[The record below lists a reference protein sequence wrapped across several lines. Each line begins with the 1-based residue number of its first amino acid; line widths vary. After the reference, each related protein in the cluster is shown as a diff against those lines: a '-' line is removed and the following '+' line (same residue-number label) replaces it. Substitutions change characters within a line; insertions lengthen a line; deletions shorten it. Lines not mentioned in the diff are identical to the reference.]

1 MIKKPEI
8 ETEDTRSH
16 KLNQD
21 IAYTGVDWKS
31 GFKKTFRIRLVIMGL
46 ILAIAGW
53 FLLAVMLFGRFGIE
67 GFLQSTALTWSFRIL
82 VIGVAIVLIAKIKWL
97 AKALQDRKV
106 IVSLYIFYSIGFIG
120 WLWGIID
127 LLA

>member
-1 MIKKPEI
+1 MTKKSEI

-31 GFKKTFRIRLVIMGL
+31 GLKTFRIRLVIMGL

-53 FLLAVMLFGRFGIE
+53 FLLAVMLFGRFGVE

-97 AKALQDRKV
+97 AKALQNRKV
-106 IVSLYIFYSIGFIG
+106 ILSLYIFYSIGSIG
-120 WLWGIID
+120 WLWGVID

>member
-1 MIKKPEI
+1 MTKKSEI

-21 IAYTGVDWKS
+21 IAYTGVDWES
-31 GFKKTFRIRLVIMGL
+31 GLKTFRIRLVIIGL

-97 AKALQDRKV
+97 AKALQNRKV